1 MQADPGH
8 LPGVPMFR
16 RILDT
21 APILAALAVAICS
34 APAWAVCETGAQ
46 TARTSCLMLYVNKL
60 LVMQSATDA
69 AVAELQSNLTIETA
83 RADALE
89 DQLVDAEARLLLAEA
104 DLSDVQV
111 RLDAHDV
118 DLDALVASSVAVDA
132 TLAVMEVQLAKL
144 GDTVDAIGDPF
155 TGVSSTVGG
164 TE

>member
-1 MQADPGH
+1 
-8 LPGVPMFR
+8 MFR
-16 RILDT
+16 RILDSVR
-21 APILAALAVAICS
+21 ILAVLAVAAGS
-34 APAWAVCETGAQ
+34 APAWAVCETGSQ

-69 AVAELQSNLTIETA
+69 TVAELQSNLTIETA

-104 DLSDVQV
+104 DLGDVQV

-118 DLDALVASSVAVDA
+118 DLDALIASSVAVDA
-132 TLAVMEVQLAKL
+132 AVAVMQAQLANL
-144 GDTVDAIGDPF
+144 GDTVNAIGDPF
-155 TGVSSTVGG
+155 TGVSAAG

>member
-1 MQADPGH
+1 
-8 LPGVPMFR
+8 MFG

-21 APILAALAVAICS
+21 LRILAVLAVAAWS
-34 APAWAVCETGAQ
+34 APVWAVCETGSP

-69 AVAELQSNLTIETA
+69 AVAELQSNLAIETT

-89 DQLVDAEARLLLAEA
+89 DQLVDAEARLLLTEA
-104 DLSDVQV
+104 DMSDVQV

-118 DLDALVASSVAVDA
+118 DLDTLFASSVAVDA
-132 TLAVMEVQLAKL
+132 ALAVMQAQLANL

-155 TGVSSTVGG
+155 TGVSSTAVGS
-164 TE
+164 E